1 MLRQRRTVVAAV
13 VTALLAAGCSDSDT
27 PGATSTPSPSPRPSA
42 TSSTSTAAPLMA
54 LPARTIRKRAEAA
67 IKAAETLRLKG
78 TVVSESQSV
87 SIHMLY
93 GKTATAGSVTIGGAS
108 IALIVIGKTIY
119 VKPSEAFWR
128 RQLPSEQKAEALI
141 ELVRGKWIK
150 APLTD
155 RQFGSFGQFA
165 DKDSFIAKLFQDVP
179 PKLKKTGPKLIDGV
193 QCIGID
199 DGDGILWVDSSNAR
213 PVRINAPSGSKDRG
227 ALTFT
232 EYNAVTEPK
241 APPAELVIDSKKLG
255 S

>member
-1 MLRQRRTVVAAV
+1 MVRQRRVVAA
-13 VTALLAAGCSDSDT
+13 ALFATLLVAGCGDSDE
-27 PGATSTPSPSPRPSA
+27 PSATGSSSPSPTPSA
-42 TSSTSTAAPLMA
+42 TSSTPTPAALAA
-54 LPARTIRKRAEAA
+54 LPARTIVKRAEAA
-67 IKAAETLRLKG
+67 LKAAETLRLNG
-78 TVVSESQSV
+78 TVVSEGESV
-87 SIHMLY
+87 SIDMRY
-93 GKTATAGSVTIGGAS
+93 GQKATAGSVTVGGARF
-108 IALIVIGKTIY
+108 ALIVSGKTVY

-128 RQLPSEQKAEALI
+128 QQLPSEQAAAVI

-165 DKDSFIAKLFQDVP
+165 DKDGFTAGLFEDVKP
-179 PKLKKTGPKLIDGV
+179 RLKKTGPKLIDGV
-193 QCIGID
+193 RCIGVD

-213 PVRINAPSGSKDRG
+213 PVRISAPAGSKDRG
-227 ALTFT
+227 TLRFS